1 MSAQCFVNPRLV
13 TRRAARLPPGHL
25 QCGRRRAQRTRAD
38 SQRRRAGAWCSG
50 EGRPQRW
57 PAHRLHNP
65 TALSQ
70 ETGDSHTG
78 DSHAGAS
85 VQRGAGQSLQ
95 CARPVLHPRQVSLT
109 LYRVWE
115 AAQGT
120 RLPGHL
126 SWLQTGTPKLSVTL
140 TPGRD
145 RSRRRQGARQ
155 APAAGDPPCGSVVSS
170 GRKCVSIR
178 VMRTLGAVRKDELCH
193 VLSWGSMT
201 RVAGL
206 SSTCAGDV
214 WCVWA
219 PCAQTRGPVA
229 SCPRGSLYASTRCP
243 RAHVGT
249 LHAPSEGKGPG
260 VSQACSVDSEDS
272 KTPSGNVPLLSRG
285 KRVPLS
291 VRGLSMPYSCPHPT
305 LSPPSGCPQ
314 PVPCSPQEA

>member
-1 MSAQCFVNPRLV
+1 MTATRV
-13 TRRAARLPPGHL
+13 TA
-25 QCGRRRAQRTRAD
+25 TRAPRC
-38 SQRRRAGAWCSG
+38 SEELGRACSV
-50 EGRPQRW
+50 
-57 PAHRLHNP
+57 PAP
-65 TALSQ
+65 CST
-70 ETGDSHTG
+70 
-78 DSHAGAS
+78 
-85 VQRGAGQSLQ
+85 
-95 CARPVLHPRQVSLT
+95 PRQVSLT
-109 LYRVWE
+109 LSRVWE

-155 APAAGDPPCGSVVSS
+155 APAAGDPPCGSIVSS

-285 KRVPLS
+285 KRVPPS
-291 VRGLSMPYSCPHPT
+291 VQGLSMPYSCPHPT

-314 PVPCSPQEA
+314 AVPCSPQEARCCPCEAVRSLCGPAGRVGGSGPLLRWPLAGGQPGPRCPQAAPHPPAGPFLPCLLHDA